1 MEVKSRTGAV
11 YFLCSPQACRDLSA
25 GELAHCGVKWANFYQ
40 PSWWRESREE
50 ILQGRVRKMCN
61 IYNRVVF
68 SYNSVVICVLI
79 RIYVVFHEM
88 KSNSGKTK
96 SRFLV
101 DVWLPPKFLFLC
113 VCLCVCVTLL
123 SYCRK
128 HFQKQRAWIEDNC
141 LLHFFAYMQDSFI
154 WFCHNRKSQ
163 NFACCSWCFH
173 AFPYQV
179 GLYIVL

>member
-1 MEVKSRTGAV
+1 MFPPSLPWPVCWGAH
-11 YFLCSPQACRDLSA
+11 R
-25 GELAHCGVKWANFYQ
+25 GVKGANFYQ
-40 PSWWRESREE
+40 PSWWEESREE

-79 RIYVVFHEM
+79 HIYVVFHEM

-123 SYCRK
+123 SYGRK
-128 HFQKQRAWIEDNC
+128 HFQKQRAWIEGNC
-141 LLHFFAYMQDSFI
+141 LLHSLLICKIHLFASVI
-154 WFCHNRKSQ
+154 TESLKIL
-163 NFACCSWCFH
+163 H
-173 AFPYQV
+173 AV
-179 GLYIVL
+179 LGASMLSHIRWVYI